1 LQHDPVLLFV
11 VNNTPLNVVV
21 LAAGKG
27 TRMHSRRPK
36 VLHPLAG
43 RPLLDHVLSKA
54 GDLSADRIVV
64 IYGHGGDAVPSAFPG
79 SGVKFVLQEPQL
91 GTGHAVQQALPHL
104 LPGGRTLVLYGDVP
118 LTRNETLKQLVAES
132 MGLALLTATL
142 DDPAGYGRIVRN
154 RSGAIVRIVEE
165 KDASTKEK
173 QLREINTGILC
184 ADTGKLGAW
193 LPRLQNRN
201 AQKEY
206 YLTDIVAL
214 AIASGTR
221 VQSSQPADNW
231 EILGVNSKD
240 QLAWLERVHQL
251 EQARQLMKQGV
262 TLADPWRFDLRGE
275 LSCGQDVSIDVNCV
289 FEGNVRLGDGVKV
302 GMGCVLRNVEA
313 GSETEFAPY
322 SHVDGAVIGNHCR
335 VGPYARVRPATRM
348 ADHVHVGNFVETKA
362 TELGNGS
369 KANHLT
375 YLGDTTVGRN
385 VNIGAG
391 TITCNYDGANKF
403 RTVIED
409 DAFIGS
415 DSQLVAPVTVGR
427 GATIGAG
434 STITRDA
441 PADQLTISRARQVSV
456 PGWKRPVKKQKT

>member
-1 LQHDPVLLFV
+1 MT
-11 VNNTPLNVVV
+11 TPLNVVV

-27 TRMHSRRPK
+27 TRMHSRLPK

-43 RPLLDHVLSKA
+43 VPLLGHVLSKTGELRA
-54 GDLSADRIVV
+54 ERVVV
-64 IYGHGGDAVPSAFPG
+64 IYGHGGDAVPSAFAG
-79 SGVKFVLQEPQL
+79 SGATFVVQEPQL

-104 LPGGRTLVLYGDVP
+104 LPGGKTLVLYGDVP
-118 LTRNETLKQLVAES
+118 LTRVETLNRLVAGS
-132 MGLALLTATL
+132 KGLTLLTATL

-154 RSGAIVRIVEE
+154 RSGAIARIVEE
-165 KDASTKEK
+165 KDANAKER
-173 QLREINTGILC
+173 QIREVNTGILC
-184 ADTGKLGAW
+184 APTRELGQW

-201 AQKEY
+201 SQKEY
-206 YLTDIVAL
+206 YLTDIVTL
-214 AIASGTR
+214 AIASGTG
-221 VQSSQPADNW
+221 VHATQPADNW
-231 EILGVNSKD
+231 EVLGVNSKD

-251 EQARQLMKQGV
+251 EQARQLMKEGV

-275 LSCGQDVSIDVNCV
+275 LACGRDVFIDVNCV
-289 FEGNVRLGDGVKV
+289 FEGKVRLGDGVKV
-302 GMGCVLRNVEA
+302 GAGCVLRNVDA
-313 GSETEFAPY
+313 GGDTEFAPY
-322 SHVDGAVIGNHCR
+322 SHADGAVVGNRCR
-335 VGPYARVRPATRM
+335 VGPYARLRPGTRL
-348 ADHVHVGNFVETKA
+348 ADEVHVGNFVETKA
-362 TELGNGS
+362 TEIGVGS

-391 TITCNYDGANKF
+391 TITCNYDGANKS

-415 DSQLVAPVTVGR
+415 DSQLVAPVTIGR

-441 PADQLTISRARQVSV
+441 PANELTLSRSRQASV
-456 PGWKRPVKKQKT
+456 PGWQRPVKKEKK